1 MVNPGVWFPAI
12 KTGTGTDTFT
22 RRLCEG
28 IADRGI
34 RAAIEWLPPRAEYL
48 PWSVAAPLPPAW
60 ASIVHVNTWLHRR
73 FIPTNLPVV
82 ATMHLCVHD
91 ASLDPYKE
99 WPKRAYH
106 RLWVRPLEDSVLKR
120 ADRVTAVSEYTSDR
134 TRETFSLP
142 DVEVIYN
149 GVEIP
154 ESYRIRSA
162 SGRPFRLLY
171 VGNWLRRKGVDLL
184 GPVMNLLG
192 DDFELLYTADS
203 KASRLRDD
211 LPGNCRCIGRLSPSE
226 LAHAYLDA
234 DALLF
239 PSRLEGLPLAVIEAM
254 ATGLPVVTVRSS
266 SLPEVVLDGIS
277 GVLCDVDDVSGL
289 ASAIRLLSGD
299 EGLMRKLSTG
309 ARQRAAE
316 VFSLETMVGKYE
328 QLYRNLLEKR

>member
-1 MVNPGVWFPAI
+1 MANPGVWFPAI

-28 IADRGI
+28 LADRGI
-34 RAAIEWLPPRAEYL
+34 RAAIEWLPPRAEYF
-48 PWSVAAPLPPAW
+48 PWSVAVPLPPAW
-60 ASIVHVNTWLHRR
+60 ANIVHVNTWLHRR
-73 FIPTNLPVV
+73 FIPKNLRVV

-91 ASLDPYKE
+91 ALLDPYKE

-106 RLWVRPLEDSVLKR
+106 RLWVRPLEDRVLKR
-120 ADRVTAVSEYTSDR
+120 ANRVTGVSEYTADR
-134 TRETFSLP
+134 TREAFSNT
-142 DVEVIYN
+142 DVQVIYN

-154 ESYRIRSA
+154 ESYRIRSVA
-162 SGRPFRLLY
+162 GRPFRLLY

-184 GPVMNLLG
+184 GPVMDVLG
-192 DDFELLYTADS
+192 DEFELLYTADS

-226 LAHAYLDA
+226 LARAYLHA

-254 ATGLPVVTVRSS
+254 ATGLPVVTVRTS
-266 SLPEVVLDGIS
+266 SLPEVVMNGVS
-277 GVLCDVDDVSGL
+277 GLLCDVDDVLGL

-299 EGLMRKLSTG
+299 EGLLQRLSIG

-316 VFSLETMVGKYE
+316 VFGLGRMVAEYE
-328 QLYRNLLEKR
+328 QLYRDLLERH